1 MSPIP
6 NPAEDSSA
14 PLAIL
19 STMALFERQCVKSGV
34 EGDARALRALLRS
47 FFDAGMEAG
56 KRETLRP
63 ARQPANPDQFAH
75 AGQNSALADL
85 GEIGFNPEQVT
96 AALERTSASPD
107 VRVDAALREAV
118 RCLIVV
124 RGRLSTEINY
134 KGMVDAY
141 DAAVRVHGK

>member
-1 MSPIP
+1 
-6 NPAEDSSA
+6 
-14 PLAIL
+14 
-19 STMALFERQCVKSGV
+19 MALFERQCVQSGV
-34 EGDARALRALLRS
+34 EGDARALRALLRN

-56 KRETLRP
+56 KREAMRP

-75 AGQNSALADL
+75 AAQNSAL
-85 GEIGFNPEQVT
+85 

-107 VRVDAALREAV
+107 VSVDAALREAV